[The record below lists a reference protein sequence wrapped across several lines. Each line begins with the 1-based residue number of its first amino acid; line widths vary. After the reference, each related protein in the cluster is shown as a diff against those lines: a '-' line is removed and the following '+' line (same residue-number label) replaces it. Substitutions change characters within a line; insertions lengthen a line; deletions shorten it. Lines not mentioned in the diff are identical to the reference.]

1 MSTPH
6 IGYHPLLCNCIPGA
20 KKGLRHQGGAFSVHR
35 ALQDLQTRVTGHS
48 PPEAASAPAL
58 VLRASRM
65 SSDYRKT
72 QEGRKERAWSHNG
85 AWTPSTYPHSRL
97 RARGAWCFFDVIRI
111 EYDPGSSAHIAL
123 VRSSNAADE
132 GTSRWKYIL
141 ATEGMRAGDQ
151 VQSFRQGIPA
161 GFIPELDRAQA

>member
-1 MSTPH
+1 
-6 IGYHPLLCNCIPGA
+6 
-20 KKGLRHQGGAFSVHR
+20 
-35 ALQDLQTRVTGHS
+35 
-48 PPEAASAPAL
+48 
-58 VLRASRM
+58 ASRM